1 LHGSLL
7 HSVPEHD
14 DISNKDISQGS
25 AATRLKYGMIF
36 NRYFTTFNMESEDEM
51 LSKIGQQLVK

>member
-7 HSVPEHD
+7 HSCHEHD

-36 NRYFTTFNMESEDEM
+36 NRYFTTNMESDDEM